1 MVVRA
6 KNKIAM
12 KPDSDM
18 TPEHARISDLADGRL
33 AGAELDAALQAL
45 ADPEARACWH
55 AYQLIG
61 DVLRAPELAAWDR
74 GADVLPELGEARL
87 RAPALAGARP
97 VAANDPVFRWKLV
110 AGLASFAAVAVLGW
124 SALGGLGAA
133 STPGGAQLA
142 LQQPA
147 AGAAAGTASERT
159 QRAVLAATP
168 APGTS
173 QAMLRDPELDR
184 LLAAHQ
190 QSSGVA
196 AFGNPSGFLR
206 SATFEGPGR

>member
-1 MVVRA
+1 
-6 KNKIAM
+6 M
-12 KPDSDM
+12 KPDRDM
-18 TPEHARISDLADGRL
+18 ISEHAQISDLADGRL
-33 AGAELDAALQAL
+33 AGADLEAALQAL

-55 AYQLIG
+55 AYHLIG

-74 GADVLPELGEARL
+74 GTDVLPDLGAARL
-87 RAPALAGARP
+87 RAAAPTVAGTMRP
-97 VAANDPVFRWKLV
+97 AANDAVFRWKLV

-124 SALGGLGAA
+124 GMLDGPGMAGA
-133 STPGGAQLA
+133 PGGTQLA

-147 AGAAAGTASERT
+147 ASAGAAAEPERR
-159 QRAVLAATP
+159 QRALLAASTPTP
-168 APGTS
+168 AS